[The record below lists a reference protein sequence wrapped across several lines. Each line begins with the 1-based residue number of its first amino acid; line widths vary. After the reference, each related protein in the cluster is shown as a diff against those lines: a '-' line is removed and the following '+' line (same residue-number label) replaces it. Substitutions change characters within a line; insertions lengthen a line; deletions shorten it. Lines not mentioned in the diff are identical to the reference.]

1 MRKVAFVTEGAV
13 RVGRE
18 VSLALARAG
27 FDLVIH
33 HHGAATTARD
43 TARGVEALGRQALVV
58 DGDVRDEADVGEMVR
73 RARTRFGRMDVLVN
87 CILADSTG
95 DIPPPSGAQGRRE
108 RVDDP
113 GSIPDPALMHDL
125 RAPFVTARA
134 AAHLLTESG
143 GSVVNVLAREPDHP
157 HAREAFAYLT
167 RAMARA
173 FASQVR
179 VNAVAPADPKTEGG
193 SSTDPVGYPSPPA
206 DVVRTVLFLLGSPH
220 LTGEVVTTRPGGP
233 G

>member
-1 MRKVAFVTEGAV
+1 
-13 RVGRE
+13 VGRE

-33 HHGAATTARD
+33 HHGAATAARD
-43 TARGVEALGRQALVV
+43 TARGVQALGRQALVV

-73 RARTRFGRMDVLVN
+73 RATTRFGRMDVLVN
-87 CILADSTG
+87 CILADST
-95 DIPPPSGAQGRRE
+95 
-108 RVDDP
+108 VDDP
-113 GSIPDPALMHDL
+113 GPIPDPALMHDL
-125 RAPFVTARA
+125 RAPFVTTRA
-134 AAHLLTESG
+134 AAHLLAESG

-157 HAREAFAYLT
+157 VAREAFAYLT

-173 FASQVR
+173 FASRVR
-179 VNAVAPADPKTEGG
+179 VNAVAPAGPKPEGG
-193 SSTDPVGYPSPPA
+193 SSADPLGYPSPPA